1 MATENPITTETVA
14 LTEKKM
20 DMSLDAIIKMSKS
33 NTNVNKGKKLRASNK
48 KEKFNGAAKNSTVK
62 AQLYMD
68 SRSDVRQGA
77 FAKRRSNFQGNHF
90 PVTTAVARNVASG
103 APIRGR
109 PYNAGRMA
117 NTNQSRSRLLDNS
130 LIVCLITW
138 APSMLVSEVP
148 YSTSS
153 VWICTK
159 RVCLKAA
166 AMGEDRA
173 KASKWRRRAEAR
185 ASDAGLSVCKHER
198 REDENEKVYRK
209 GKQCRQQWCWT
220 AVPAAAAMGKKS
232 HKIPQLIYVIRRTM
246 ALLLMQIG
254 LDSMFEVYNIHL

>member
-109 PYNAGRMA
+109 PY
-117 NTNQSRSRLLDNS
+117 TNQSRFLTPPAQYGSAPRGFVSKQQQWEKIEQKQANGGGGQRQGPQTLDSRFAYMKEERMRRFAEKGSNVGNNGVGLQYQQQQQQRP
-130 LIVCLITW
+130 W
-138 APSMLVSEVP
+138 
-148 YSTSS
+148 
-153 VWICTK
+153 
-159 RVCLKAA
+159 
-166 AMGEDRA
+166 G
-173 KASKWRRRAEAR
+173 RRAAR
-185 ASDAGLSVCKHER
+185 FP
-198 REDENEKVYRK
+198 N
-209 GKQCRQQWCWT
+209 
-220 AVPAAAAMGKKS
+220 
-232 HKIPQLIYVIRRTM
+232 
-246 ALLLMQIG
+246 
-254 LDSMFEVYNIHL
+254 

>member
-138 APSMLVSEVP
+138 APSMLVSELSLRG
-148 YSTSS
+148 Y
-153 VWICTK
+153 
-159 RVCLKAA
+159 L
-166 AMGEDRA
+166 D
-173 KASKWRRRAEAR
+173 WRRSQR
-185 ASDAGLSVCKHER
+185 LVCWWYLLDLR
-198 REDENEKVYRK
+198 FLTPPAQYGSAPRGFVS
-209 GKQCRQQWCWT
+209 KQQQWE
-220 AVPAAAAMGKKS
+220 
-232 HKIPQLIYVIRRTM
+232 KIEQKQANGGGGQRQGPQT
-246 ALLLMQIG
+246 
-254 LDSMFEVYNIHL
+254 LDSRFANMKEERMRMRRFIEKGSNVGNNGVGLQYQQQQQWGRRATRFPN

>member
-1 MATENPITTETVA
+1 MATEKPITTETVA

-62 AQLYMD
+62 AQRYMD

-109 PYNAGRMA
+109 PINAGRMA
-117 NTNQSRSRLLDNS
+117 NTNQSRFITPPAQYGSAPRGFVAKQQQWEKIEQKQANGGGQRQGPQTLDSRFANMKEERMRRFAEKGSNVGNNGVGLQYQQQQQQRP
-130 LIVCLITW
+130 W
-138 APSMLVSEVP
+138 
-148 YSTSS
+148 
-153 VWICTK
+153 
-159 RVCLKAA
+159 
-166 AMGEDRA
+166 G
-173 KASKWRRRAEAR
+173 RRAAR
-185 ASDAGLSVCKHER
+185 FP
-198 REDENEKVYRK
+198 N
-209 GKQCRQQWCWT
+209 
-220 AVPAAAAMGKKS
+220 
-232 HKIPQLIYVIRRTM
+232 
-246 ALLLMQIG
+246 
-254 LDSMFEVYNIHL
+254 